1 MNITVTILWK
11 ESSQFT
17 NNVFLKKRSKFL
29 DCFCHDNFCK
39 IYHNDKKFDIFH
51 NTKIS
56 TLIHVSVFVVHEI
69 KKNCWLFKT
78 DCFYL
83 LFQPVVCSGF
93 SPCYSRQYTVVCS
106 ELHPS
111 PYIHLEATGQAETHL
126 SNENAE
132 VLEQLMHE
140 LHVHHNMQV
149 CCIGITL
156 NVKLHFFLNYKVHFA

>member
-1 MNITVTILWK
+1 M
-11 ESSQFT
+11 
-17 NNVFLKKRSKFL
+17 
-29 DCFCHDNFCK
+29 
-39 IYHNDKKFDIFH
+39 
-51 NTKIS
+51 
-56 TLIHVSVFVVHEI
+56 
-69 KKNCWLFKT
+69 
-78 DCFYL
+78 
-83 LFQPVVCSGF
+83 
-93 SPCYSRQYTVVCS
+93 VCS

-156 NVKLHFFLNYKVHFA
+156 NVKLHFFFKLQSSFCISDDWQLGLEKQF

>member
-1 MNITVTILWK
+1 MII
-11 ESSQFT
+11 
-17 NNVFLKKRSKFL
+17 
-29 DCFCHDNFCK
+29 FCK
-39 IYHNDKKFDIFH
+39 IYHNDKKLDIFH

>member
-1 MNITVTILWK
+1 MKLRRIVGCLRQTA
-11 ESSQFT
+11 FT
-17 NNVFLKKRSKFL
+17 FYSNQWYVVVSP
-29 DCFCHDNFCK
+29 HATPG
-39 IYHNDKKFDIFH
+39 
-51 NTKIS
+51 NTQW
-56 TLIHVSVFVVHEI
+56 FVQ
-69 KKNCWLFKT
+69 N
-78 DCFYL
+78 
-83 LFQPVVCSGF
+83 SM
-93 SPCYSRQYTVVCS
+93 
-106 ELHPS
+106 HPS